1 MARQLALRR
10 RKLPSRSWFEY
21 HFARLKRKLKIV
33 TCGIFVAAGGFLLFA
48 WHEGSV
54 LVAPSNREIGKP
66 PLDLPVQAVQFQS
79 SSGAMVHGWLLSGQP
94 GKGVV
99 ILMHGIRGNR
109 WELVNHARFL
119 FHAGY
124 SVLLFDFQAHGE
136 SIGKHI
142 TAGYLESRDAA
153 AAVDYVHQT
162 FPGEKV
168 CVNGFSMGG
177 AAAVLANP
185 PLQVNGMI
193 LESVYPT
200 IQQAVED
207 RLEVRFGW
215 LGKLGTPFL
224 TWQLKPRL
232 GFDASSLRPIQQVG
246 KITVPKFFIAG
257 TGDQLT
263 TLKESKDLF
272 NAAAEPKQC
281 WWVSGAEHVDLRAIA
296 KAEYEKRV
304 LEFLARNLN

>member
-1 MARQLALRR
+1 MANRR

-21 HFARLKRKLKIV
+21 RSARLKRKLKIAA
-33 TCGIFVAAGGFLLFA
+33 CGIFVAAAGFLLFA

-79 SSGAMVHGWLLSGQP
+79 SSGATVHGWLLAGQP

-136 SIGKHI
+136 SMGKHI
-142 TAGYLESRDAA
+142 TAGFLESRDAA
-153 AAVDYVHQT
+153 AAVDYIHQT
-162 FPGEKV
+162 FPGEKI

-185 PLQVNGMI
+185 PLQVNAMI

-200 IQQAVED
+200 IQQAIAD
-207 RLEVRFGW
+207 RLAVRFGW
-215 LGKLGTPFL
+215 LGKTFGTPFL

-232 GFDASSLRPIQQVG
+232 GFGAGDLCPIQQIG
-246 KITVPKFFIAG
+246 KITAPKFFIAG
-257 TGDQLT
+257 TADRLT
-263 TLKESKDLF
+263 TLEESKDLF
-272 NAAAEPKQC
+272 NAAAEPKQF
-281 WWVSGAEHVDLRAIA
+281 WWVNGAEHVDLHAIA

-304 LEFLARNLN
+304 LEFLDKNLN